1 MSNGRKR
8 LNIKREPKKSET
20 QLAQLTYGKKKLA
33 MDQEQLLLAEYTEVC
48 KTYHAVS
55 DFRGKLLAL
64 LPIVSGAGIS
74 LLISKNHSPDSSHLL
89 AVGIFGVLVTLGL
102 FFYELR
108 GIQKCKSLIILG
120 GKIESELKI
129 ELGQFKDR
137 PRRIAGFIGAETAGW
152 AIYMAVLLAW
162 LYVTWVGIRG
172 LR

>member
-1 MSNGRKR
+1 
-8 LNIKREPKKSET
+8 
-20 QLAQLTYGKKKLA
+20 
-33 MDQEQLLLAEYTEVC
+33 MDRDQILLAEYTEVC
-48 KTYHAVS
+48 KTYHAIS

-74 LLISKNHSPDSSHLL
+74 LLISKNHSPDSSLFL
-89 AVGIFGVLVTLGL
+89 AAGIFGVLVTLGL

-152 AIYMAVLLAW
+152 VIYMAVLLAW
-162 LYVTWVGIRG
+162 LYVAWVGICEPR
-172 LR
+172 

>member
-1 MSNGRKR
+1 MTPTPEDKQSEHAMTEYLEICKSHHD
-8 LNIKREPKKSET
+8 IK
-20 QLAQLTYGKKKLA
+20 
-33 MDQEQLLLAEYTEVC
+33 
-48 KTYHAVS
+48 
-55 DFRGKLLAL
+55 DFRAKLLAL
-64 LPIVSGAGIS
+64 LPIASGTGLF
-74 LLISKNHSPDSSHLL
+74 LLLTKKQEPLDISHLP
-89 AVGIFGVLVTLGL
+89 AIGIFGFLVTLGL

-108 GIQKCKSLIILG
+108 GIQKCKALIILG

-172 LR
+172 

>member
-1 MSNGRKR
+1 
-8 LNIKREPKKSET
+8 
-20 QLAQLTYGKKKLA
+20 
-33 MDQEQLLLAEYTEVC
+33 MDKEQILLAEYTEVC
-48 KTYHAVS
+48 KTYHAIS

-74 LLISKNHSPDSSHLL
+74 LLISKNHSPDSTHLL
-89 AVGIFGVLVTLGL
+89 AVGIFGILVTLGL

-129 ELGQFKDR
+129 ELGQFRDR

-152 AIYMAVLLAW
+152 VIYMALLLGW
-162 LYVTWVGIRG
+162 LYVAWVGICG

>member
-1 MSNGRKR
+1 MRYAELS
-8 LNIKREPKKSET
+8 
-20 QLAQLTYGKKKLA
+20 YGKKKLA
-33 MDQEQLLLAEYTEVC
+33 MDKEQILLAEYTEVC
-48 KTYHAVS
+48 KTYHAIS

-129 ELGQFKDR
+129 ELGQFRRSSETDR
-137 PRRIAGFIGAETAGW
+137 WFYRRGDSGLGNLHGRIGG
-152 AIYMAVLLAW
+152 LA
-162 LYVTWVGIRG
+162 LRCVGRN
-172 LR
+172 LRAALN

>member
-1 MSNGRKR
+1 
-8 LNIKREPKKSET
+8 
-20 QLAQLTYGKKKLA
+20 
-33 MDQEQLLLAEYTEVC
+33 MDRDQILLAEYTEVC
-48 KTYHAVS
+48 KTYHAIS

-74 LLISKNHSPDSSHLL
+74 LLISKNHSPDSSLFL

-129 ELGQFKDR
+129 ELGQFRDR

-152 AIYMAVLLAW
+152 VIYMAVLLAW
-162 LYVTWVGIRG
+162 LYVAWVGICG

>member
-1 MSNGRKR
+1 
-8 LNIKREPKKSET
+8 
-20 QLAQLTYGKKKLA
+20 
-33 MDQEQLLLAEYTEVC
+33 MDKEQILLAEYTEVC
-48 KTYHAVS
+48 KTYHAIS

-64 LPIVSGAGIS
+64 FPIVSGAGIS

-89 AVGIFGVLVTLGL
+89 AVGIFGALVTLGL

-108 GIQKCKSLIILG
+108 GIQKCKSLIVLG

-137 PRRIAGFIGAETAGW
+137 PRRIASFIGAETAGW
-152 AIYMAVLLAW
+152 VIYVTVLLAW
-162 LYVTWVGIRG
+162 LYVAWVGIRG